1 MEHHLPALV
10 LDLALIL
17 GTGAFV
23 TLLFRKIKQP
33 LVLGYILAGFLIG
46 PHMTLFPTV
55 VDADNIETLANIGVI
70 FLLFGL
76 GLEFSFKKLMRVGG
90 SASIS
95 AMVEIVF
102 IVIAGYFTAKML
114 GWKELDCLFLG
125 GMLASSSTTII
136 IRAFEELGVKA
147 KSYTKV
153 VFGILV
159 VEDIVVIL
167 LMVLLSTIAVTKNF
181 EGDELIFTVG
191 KLIFFL
197 VLWFISGIYLIP
209 SFLKKIRNSLDDEG
223 YLILSLGL
231 CLIMVV
237 VAVYAGFSAEL
248 GAFIMGSILAET
260 TSAEK
265 IEHIT
270 KPVKDLFGVIF
281 FVSIGMMIDPQ
292 LIGENI
298 GVVLLITLLVIV
310 GKVFSTAL
318 GALISG
324 KTLHESIQIGM
335 SMAQIGEFAFIVA
348 TLGMTLGVISDFL
361 FPVAVGVSAI
371 TTFTTPYMIKYS
383 DHFSRFVERIL
394 PKKWLDYLNDY
405 AASTNNIQAESKWR
419 SFVKKTH
426 LTIVTNGIIS
436 IAILIL
442 GTRVL
447 YPFLSGFFPELS
459 HMAPKIISLVVT
471 LVALTPFL
479 WAILF
484 KNPDNMDMGRLWAN
498 EDYKTGP
505 LLMVTITRF
514 IFAAGLISYPVVK
527 LFSFYF
533 IAFVPLIIAVLYLA
547 SKRTRKFY
555 QMIESQFIT
564 NLNSR
569 ESEENNNITNIIKE
583 EMMPHKIDASWNVNL
598 TDLEVGQ
605 CAAFAGKTL
614 AELDWRKE
622 YGVNVV
628 YIKRGDHLMY
638 APTTDARLFPSDRI
652 GITATDEELER
663 FLPVFNKNKS
673 LSESQ
678 FNIEDIVLMKVR
690 ADWDNGLAEKRLG
703 DSEITWHTGGMVIGV
718 ERQAGDFVNP
728 NSDTVFEEGD
738 IVWIVGERRRLNKHY
753 G

>member
-1 MEHHLPALV
+1 MEHHLPALI

-23 TLLFRKIKQP
+23 SMLFRKIKQP

-46 PHMTLFPTV
+46 PHTQLFPTV
-55 VDADNIETLANIGVI
+55 VDSENIETLANLGVI

-102 IVIAGYFTAKML
+102 IVVAGYFTGKML
-114 GWKELDCLFLG
+114 GWSELDCLFLG

-136 IRAFEELGVKA
+136 IRAFDELGVKS
-147 KSYTKV
+147 KPYTKV

-167 LMVLLSTIAVTKNF
+167 LMVLLSTIAVTKNI

-191 KLIFFL
+191 KLLFFL
-197 VLWFISGIYLIP
+197 VLWFIAGIYLIP
-209 SFLKKIRNSLDDEG
+209 SLLKKIRKSLDDEG

-260 TSAEK
+260 TSAER
-265 IEHIT
+265 IEHVT
-270 KPVKDLFGVIF
+270 KPVKDLFGLIF
-281 FVSIGMMIDPQ
+281 FVSIGMMIDPV
-292 LIGENI
+292 LISENI
-298 GVVLLITLLVIV
+298 GVVLIITLLVIF
-310 GKVFSTAL
+310 GKVFSTGL

-324 KTLHESIQIGM
+324 KSLRESVQIGM

-348 TLGMTLGVISDFL
+348 TLGLSLGVISETL

-383 DHFSRFVERIL
+383 DRFCDLLERIL
-394 PKKWLDYLNDY
+394 PKKLLAYIY
-405 AASTNNIQAESKWR
+405 EYSSSTKTIQAESKWR

-426 LTIVTNGIIS
+426 VTVVTNGIIA

-447 YPFLSGFFPELS
+447 YPLIGGLMPEVSLVV
-459 HMAPKIISLVVT
+459 PKIISLVIT
-471 LVALTPFL
+471 LVFLFPFL

-484 KNPDNMDMGRLWAN
+484 KNPDNLNIGGLWAY
-498 EDYKTGP
+498 EEYKKGP
-505 LLMVTITRF
+505 LLMVVVTRF
-514 IFAAGLISYPVVK
+514 IFAAGLISYPIVK

-533 IAFVPLIIAVLYLA
+533 IAFVPLILVFLYFA
-547 SKRTRKFY
+547 SKKTMKIY
-555 QMIESQFIT
+555 QKLESQFIT

-569 ESEENNNITNIIKE
+569 DDESKKNANLIEKEII
-583 EMMPHKIDASWNVNL
+583 PHKAVASWDINL
-598 TDLEVGQ
+598 IDLEVNQ
-605 CAAFAGKTL
+605 CAVYVGKTL
-614 AELDWRKE
+614 QELDWRNQ
-622 YGVNVV
+622 YGINVV
-628 YIKRGDHLMY
+628 YIKRGENVMY
-638 APTTDARLFPSDRI
+638 APHKDTRLFPFDHI
-652 GITATDEELER
+652 GITATDHELEQ
-663 FLPVFNKNKS
+663 FLPVFNSDETLGDCQQKV
-673 LSESQ
+673 
-678 FNIEDIVLMKVR
+678 EDIALIKVR
-690 ADWDNGLAEKRLG
+690 ADQENGLAGKKLSDTG
-703 DSEITWHTGGMVIGV
+703 ITWNTGGMVIGI
-718 ERQAGDFVNP
+718 ERGAENFLNP
-728 NSDTVFEEGD
+728 NSETVFEDDD
-738 IVWIVGERRRLNKHY
+738 IVWIVGEKNKLDQYY